1 MFDPEKLKE
10 RLRRV
15 MIETV
20 TVHNRAVVELNRSKY
35 LEFNYYWG
43 EHSSKATEFSLYAS
57 WERDYRATVEFS
69 IDSVVKGKLADRLI
83 SQTNID
89 SALAWAS
96 DAEFALRAQV
106 SRTLLWGLSLS
117 LQSLPRQKDNCWYA
131 GTIKNGYLIKLRDPN
146 KPAESE
152 FGRYVVGRRE
162 GRFLCFV
169 NGQGWKIH
177 EFDLKQ
183 VCPVNVRRARNT
195 EIYFDESLDEVA
207 KQSANI
213 IIKGDPRFQYPY
225 RQWDEVCAPQYALP
239 L

>member
-20 TVHNRAVVELNRSKY
+20 TVHNRAMVELNRSKY
-35 LEFNYYWG
+35 LEFTYYWG
-43 EHSSKATEFSLYAS
+43 EHSSKSTEFLLYAS
-57 WERDYRATVEFS
+57 WERDYRASVEAS
-69 IDSVVKGKLADRLI
+69 IDSVVESKLADRLI
-83 SQTNID
+83 SRTSID
-89 SALAWAS
+89 SALAWVA

-117 LQSLPRQKDNCWYA
+117 LQSLPRHKDNCWYA
-131 GTIKNGYLIKLRDPN
+131 GTI
-146 KPAESE
+146 
-152 FGRYVVGRRE
+152 
-162 GRFLCFV
+162 
-169 NGQGWKIH
+169 H
-177 EFDLKQ
+177 EFDLKH
-183 VCPVNVRRARNT
+183 VWPVSVRQARST

-207 KQSANI
+207 KQSANV